1 MFFLA
6 RHDAG
11 LPCRRPMISRTASIA
26 YNVRRMVPVDAGS
39 WLTHGICHS
48 RIMAPCELLSDVR
61 LGGHGRQRKNGE
73 RCPEIYDALGRRTAR
88 LPAGFAIAI
97 PILGGEL
104 LFELFN
110 LPIFHGDCFVT
121 FVVQAG

>member
-61 LGGHGRQRKNGE
+61 LGGQETAAKKRHTLSKIRSVCKTLYGRL
-73 RCPEIYDALGRRTAR
+73 ALRLFIDVHQFVLRGLKQFWKSQYGFEPRR
-88 LPAGFAIAI
+88 
-97 PILGGEL
+97 
-104 LFELFN
+104 
-110 LPIFHGDCFVT
+110 
-121 FVVQAG
+121 